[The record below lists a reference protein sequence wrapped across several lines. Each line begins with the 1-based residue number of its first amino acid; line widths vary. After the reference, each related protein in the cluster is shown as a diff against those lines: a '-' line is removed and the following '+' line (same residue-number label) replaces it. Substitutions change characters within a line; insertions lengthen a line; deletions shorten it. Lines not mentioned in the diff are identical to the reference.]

1 MRTCI
6 SRIAFLVACV
16 LAPASAWAS
25 FLPPEMLDK
34 AADIVAI
41 VVLCFVP
48 IAVIV
53 VFWLVHVLPEKIAEK
68 RHHPQKDAINTVCLL
83 SLFFGGMLWPIA
95 WIWAYT
101 RPVMHRMAYGTDLHE
116 DYFVQM
122 DEKLREGKLSREE
135 AVHLLEELQSME
147 VRGAL
152 PSAMR
157 SLKHEVERL
166 LMVEGS
172 ERTAPS
178 AQPVSVPAAP
188 PPVDAAPV
196 AHKGG
201 EK

>member
-1 MRTCI
+1 MLIRFARSVI
-6 SRIAFLVACV
+6 LLLV

-101 RPVMHRMAYGTDLHE
+101 RPVLHRAAYGTDLHE
-116 DYFVQM
+116 DYFIEM
-122 DEKLREGKLSREE
+122 GAKAREGTLTRAEARHLSDELDAIE
-135 AVHLLEELQSME
+135 A
-147 VRGAL
+147 RGAL
-152 PSAMR
+152 PPALR
-157 SLKHEVERL
+157 SLREDLARLQLVEAGEA
-166 LMVEGS
+166 VAQP
-172 ERTAPS
+172 APS
-178 AQPVSVPAAP
+178 TQGAAPAAGT
-188 PPVDAAPV
+188 
-196 AHKGG
+196 GG
-201 EK
+201 GKA